1 MRLSSA
7 QVRGN
12 MKRSTIYG
20 FFMIG
25 AIAGGQWVEKNT
37 SFSGLIIVAVAA
49 AFIIALSFMSHIRP
63 RYRRKKWRPR
73 VVGQNRQSYDTRTRW
88 NGWHQPKEQQYPAW
102 AVYAAA
108 AVLMVSTFCA
118 VFFWPNGDPSEAAS
132 IATSASPANS
142 TFEAPSKKAFVGSP
156 VRSEAPRRVMEAEP
170 SIAEIPADRFL
181 CNVSSITDGDTLRC
195 SDGTRVRLHAVA
207 ARESDETCKPGHPC
221 PSASAAS
228 ATAMLSSL
236 ASGQTLQCEQ
246 TGTSYNRVTAVCWN
260 QQNTEINCAM
270 VNSGTTVVWP
280 KFNQRRSICQ

>member
-1 MRLSSA
+1 MKMRLSSA
-7 QVRGN
+7 QVGGN
-12 MKRSTIYG
+12 MRRSTIYG

-25 AIAGGQWVEKNT
+25 AIAAGQWVDKNT
-37 SFSGLIIVAVAA
+37 SFSGLISVVAA
-49 AFIIALSFMSHIRP
+49 MAIIIALSFMSHVQP
-63 RYRRKKWRPR
+63 RHRRRKWRPR
-73 VVGQNRQSYDTRTRW
+73 VVGKRQSYDKRARW
-88 NGWHQPKEQQYPAW
+88 NGWQRPKEPQYPGW

-108 AVLMVSTFCA
+108 AALMVGTFTA
-118 VFFWPNGDPSEAAS
+118 VFFWPSDQSSEAAS
-132 IATSASPANS
+132 IATSA
-142 TFEAPSKKAFVGSP
+142 APTPPKYDALDKQAFVNSP
-156 VRSEAPRRVMEAEP
+156 KRSEAPRRVVEVEP
-170 SIAEIPADRFL
+170 RIAEIPADRFL
-181 CNVSSITDGDTLRC
+181 CDVSSITDGDTLRC

-228 ATAMLSSL
+228 ATATLAQL

-280 KFNQRRSICQ
+280 KFNNQRPIC

>member
-1 MRLSSA
+1 MR
-7 QVRGN
+7 
-12 MKRSTIYG
+12 RSTIHG

-49 AFIIALSFMSHIRP
+49 AVIIALSFMSHFGP
-63 RYRRKKWRPR
+63 RYRRRKWRPR
-73 VVGQNRQSYDTRTRW
+73 VVGQKRQSYDRQARH
-88 NGWHQPKEQQYPAW
+88 NGWQQPKQQQYPMS

-108 AVLMVSTFCA
+108 AVLMVGTFCA
-118 VFFWPNGDPSEAAS
+118 VFFWPSDQSSEAAS
-132 IATSASPANS
+132 IATSASL
-142 TFEAPSKKAFVGSP
+142 TPSPHDAAATQAFVSSP
-156 VRSEAPRRVMEAEP
+156 EHTEAPRRVAEAEP
-170 SIAEIPADRFL
+170 SMTEIPADRFV
-181 CNVSSITDGDTLRC
+181 CRVSSITDGDTLRC

-228 ATAMLSSL
+228 ATAMLAQL

-260 QQNTEINCAM
+260 EQNTEINCAM
-270 VNSGTTVVWP
+270 VNSGTAVSWP
-280 KFNQRRSICQ
+280 KFNAQRRICG